1 MLKKRTGQKKKK
13 MFIGAILLVIVVIY
27 LVWGNTALQTTVIEI
42 VDEEIP
48 AGLQGFTLVQISD
61 LHNTEFGQRQ
71 EKLLA
76 EMTAAQP
83 DIIVVT
89 GDLLDS
95 YAPDP
100 DIALDFIRQ
109 AVAIAPVYYVAG
121 NHEARLPEQYGALSQ
136 QMEAVGAVVLAEKRI
151 ALQQNGD
158 IIYLLGVNDP
168 SFTKTD
174 AEQTVMATAL
184 AELTA
189 GIDGYT
195 ILLSHRPELF
205 SVYCEAGIDLTLSGH
220 AHGGQIRLPGVGGL
234 FAPNQ
239 GWLPQYTAGLYQ
251 RDGSKMVVSRGLGN
265 SIFPLR
271 VNNRPEMVVITLN
284 NQV

>member
-1 MLKKRTGQKKKK
+1 
-13 MFIGAILLVIVVIY
+13 
-27 LVWGNTALQTTVIEI
+27 
-42 VDEEIP
+42 
-48 AGLQGFTLVQISD
+48 
-61 LHNTEFGQRQ
+61 
-71 EKLLA
+71 
-76 EMTAAQP
+76 
-83 DIIVVT
+83 
-89 GDLLDS
+89 
-95 YAPDP
+95 
-100 DIALDFIRQ
+100 
-109 AVAIAPVYYVAG
+109 
-121 NHEARLPEQYGALSQ
+121 
-136 QMEAVGAVVLAEKRI
+136 MEAVGAVVLAEKRI

-168 SFTKTD
+168 GFTKTD

-239 GWLPQYTAGLYQ
+239 GWLPQYTAGLYP
-251 RDGSKMVVSRGLGN
+251 VSYTHLGR
-265 SIFPLR
+265 I
-271 VNNRPEMVVITLN
+271 
-284 NQV
+284 